1 LDTHSTRQLWIMSEA
16 LQELRKTPRVE
27 DAVESASFKVA
38 SQERQHISPRSKV
51 ASSPLN
57 FRMLTALC
65 VDTWQLA

>member
-1 LDTHSTRQLWIMSEA
+1 
-16 LQELRKTPRVE
+16 
-27 DAVESASFKVA
+27 VESASFKVA